1 MANKVYIERYLPVIR
16 LARGLFTKLPINTT
30 STLTVSGATTF
41 GGTVTGGQAP
51 EVSMTAATAAPTA
64 AQSGS
69 VFLFN
74 RAGGVTV
81 TLPAPVV
88 GLNYTFVVQTTPTS
102 PIKIITDA
110 GTTLLQGAVVVSG
123 TTAVAFQS
131 LISSSNI
138 SFNGNNTTTGG
149 LVGTQVQFICL
160 STTLWQVSGIS
171 FGSGTVATPFANS

>member
-1 MANKVYIERYLPVIR
+1 MATHKYIEKYVPAIR
-16 LARGLFTKLPINTT
+16 LQQGYLSKLPISTT
-30 STLTVSGATTF
+30 STLTVNGIVNTGTSTGA
-41 GGTVTGGQAP
+41 VRN

-69 VFLFN
+69 IFLFN

-81 TLPAPVV
+81 TLPTPVV
-88 GLNYTFVVQTTPTS
+88 GLSYTFIVQTTPTS

-131 LISSSNI
+131 LITSSNI

-149 LVGTQVQFICL
+149 LVGTQVEFLCL
-160 STTLWQVSGIS
+160 STTLWQVTGIS